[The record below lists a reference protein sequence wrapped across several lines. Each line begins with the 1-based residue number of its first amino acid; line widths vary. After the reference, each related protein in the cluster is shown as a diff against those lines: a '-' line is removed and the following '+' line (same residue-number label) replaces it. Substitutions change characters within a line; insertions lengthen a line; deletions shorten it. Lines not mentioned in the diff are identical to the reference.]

1 MKVHHIVEADTG
13 AWVAR
18 RVGKK
23 ILVIHSISGNIV
35 PGGFKNGGSA
45 TRLADE
51 LNKAALGSSVTP
63 AQTAA
68 AAKASDVKVTPITP
82 KKLSLYQ
89 KLAKVAGNSKNPV
102 ISKVGKTASK
112 FGTAAKDAPKT
123 AGLPGDKDIPKPKA
137 TGAIK
142 KIRNGILKVFK
153 SSVLGRAVSAM
164 ISLEQITYS
173 LDGYLIEYQKAGC
186 KTTREVDY
194 WRIKIVDE
202 LMTAIT
208 AFFLAGVATA
218 VALKA
223 TTAIAVT
230 FFGFVPGAGWVAA
243 ALIGFIGIVGGGT
256 LAYFLGKLA
265 QNTPLMKGAAEYVAI
280 TMLPPKLL
288 NLVMKPVCENL
299 TESQLNE
306 ALLHEQALYEENLK
320 SIKSDLTR
328 ASLNMIKGDPKMMK
342 IVKAA
347 MKKDPKS
354 DPRNG

>member
-1 MKVHHIVEADTG
+1 
-13 AWVAR
+13 
-18 RVGKK
+18 
-23 ILVIHSISGNIV
+23 
-35 PGGFKNGGSA
+35 
-45 TRLADE
+45 
-51 LNKAALGSSVTP
+51 
-63 AQTAA
+63 
-68 AAKASDVKVTPITP
+68 
-82 KKLSLYQ
+82 
-89 KLAKVAGNSKNPV
+89 
-102 ISKVGKTASK
+102 
-112 FGTAAKDAPKT
+112 
-123 AGLPGDKDIPKPKA
+123 
-137 TGAIK
+137 
-142 KIRNGILKVFK
+142 
-153 SSVLGRAVSAM
+153 
-164 ISLEQITYS
+164 
-173 LDGYLIEYQKAGC
+173 
-186 KTTREVDY
+186 
-194 WRIKIVDE
+194 
-202 LMTAIT
+202 MTAIT

-265 QNTPLMKGAAEYVAI
+265 QNIPLMKGAAEYVAI

>member
-45 TRLADE
+45 TRLANE

-82 KKLSLYQ
+82 KKLSLLQ
-89 KLAKVAGNSKNPV
+89 RVAKVAGNSKNPV

-112 FGTAAKDAPKT
+112 FGTAFNDAPKT
-123 AGLPGDKDIPKPKA
+123 AGLPGDKDIPKA

-142 KIRNGILKVFK
+142 KIRNGILRVFK
-153 SSVLGRAVSAM
+153 SSVLGKAVSAM

-186 KTTREVDY
+186 KSTPEVNY
-194 WRIKIVDE
+194 WRIKIADE

-265 QNTPLMKGAAEYVAI
+265 QNIPLMKGAADYVAI

-288 NLVMKPVCENL
+288 NKVMKPVCENL

>member
-45 TRLADE
+45 TRLANE

-112 FGTAAKDAPKT
+112 FGTAFNDAPKT
-123 AGLPGDKDIPKPKA
+123 AGLPGDKDIPKA

-142 KIRNGILKVFK
+142 KIRNGILRVFK
-153 SSVLGRAVSAM
+153 SSVLGKAVSAM

-186 KTTREVDY
+186 KSTPEVNY
-194 WRIKIVDE
+194 WRIKIADE

-218 VALKA
+218 VALKT

-280 TMLPPKLL
+280 QMLPPILL
-288 NLVMKPVCENL
+288 NKVMKPVCENL

>member
-35 PGGFKNGGSA
+35 PGVFKNGGSA
-45 TRLADE
+45 TRLANE

-112 FGTAAKDAPKT
+112 FGTAFNDAPKT
-123 AGLPGDKDIPKPKA
+123 AGLPGDKDIPKA

-142 KIRNGILKVFK
+142 KIRNGILRVFK
-153 SSVLGRAVSAM
+153 SSVLGKAVSAM

-186 KTTREVDY
+186 KSTPEVNY
-194 WRIKIVDE
+194 WRIKIADE

-218 VALKA
+218 VALKT

-265 QNTPLMKGAAEYVAI
+265 QNTKLMKGAAEYVAI
-280 TMLPPKLL
+280 QMLPPILL
-288 NLVMKPVCENL
+288 NKVMKPVCENL

>member
-1 MKVHHIVEADTG
+1 L
-13 AWVAR
+13 R
-18 RVGKK
+18 
-23 ILVIHSISGNIV
+23 
-35 PGGFKNGGSA
+35 
-45 TRLADE
+45 
-51 LNKAALGSSVTP
+51 
-63 AQTAA
+63 
-68 AAKASDVKVTPITP
+68 
-82 KKLSLYQ
+82 
-89 KLAKVAGNSKNPV
+89 
-102 ISKVGKTASK
+102 
-112 FGTAAKDAPKT
+112 
-123 AGLPGDKDIPKPKA
+123 
-137 TGAIK
+137 
-142 KIRNGILKVFK
+142 VFK
-153 SSVLGRAVSAM
+153 SSVLGKAVSAM

-186 KTTREVDY
+186 KSTPEVNY
-194 WRIKIVDE
+194 WRIKIADE

-218 VALKA
+218 VALKT

-265 QNTPLMKGAAEYVAI
+265 QNTPLMKGAADYVAI

-288 NLVMKPVCENL
+288 NKVMKPVCENL